1 MKNKISEI
9 GAIYMAL
16 LYRKKYADSE
26 MIKLSSAKKFKETIE
41 SNLQSM
47 HSEYSWC
54 TNYKEENDL
63 YFICRDENNIL
74 YAIIDPSANIQRAT
88 EHYIYCLPTD
98 IIQASLMNNALEIIG
113 LKEENNKIVE
123 IRDEKLDNE
132 LEKVINQNIKYPN
145 NFYKEVFYS
154 LSLEERDFLKQQFTN
169 KSCFNCINGLCKL
182 PYKEKGDKGCCI
194 DWQNPSELGKKYI
207 LKKKS

>member
-1 MKNKISEI
+1 
-9 GAIYMAL
+9 
-16 LYRKKYADSE
+16 
-26 MIKLSSAKKFKETIE
+26 
-41 SNLQSM
+41 
-47 HSEYSWC
+47 
-54 TNYKEENDL
+54 
-63 YFICRDENNIL
+63 
-74 YAIIDPSANIQRAT
+74 
-88 EHYIYCLPTD
+88 
-98 IIQASLMNNALEIIG
+98 MNQ
-113 LKEENNKIVE
+113 K
-123 IRDEKLDNE
+123 
-132 LEKVINQNIKYPN
+132 KVINLNIKDPN

>member
-9 GAIYMAL
+9 GAISMAL

-63 YFICRDENNIL
+63 YFI
-74 YAIIDPSANIQRAT
+74 YVSALQSI
-88 EHYIYCLPTD
+88 
-98 IIQASLMNNALEIIG
+98 S
-113 LKEENNKIVE
+113 
-123 IRDEKLDNE
+123 
-132 LEKVINQNIKYPN
+132 
-145 NFYKEVFYS
+145 YS
-154 LSLEERDFLKQQFTN
+154 LSQIVIVFINYLLNGFLF
-169 KSCFNCINGLCKL
+169 
-182 PYKEKGDKGCCI
+182 
-194 DWQNPSELGKKYI
+194 W
-207 LKKKS
+207 